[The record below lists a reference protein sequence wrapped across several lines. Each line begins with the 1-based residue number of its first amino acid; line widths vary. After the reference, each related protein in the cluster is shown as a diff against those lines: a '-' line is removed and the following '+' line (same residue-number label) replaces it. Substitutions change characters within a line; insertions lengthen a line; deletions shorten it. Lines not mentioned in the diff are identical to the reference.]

1 MTAEVID
8 FHAHPGYD
16 FHRFEHGVDI
26 TAELFR
32 GDLIKNGITRAC
44 GSVICSSVTRVPP
57 EGQGEVMRE
66 LNRRALA
73 YREAMKGFYVPGIHV
88 HPAFVSASCEEI
100 EKASAQ
106 GVRLIGELVPYM
118 TGWKEYACP
127 AMIEIARFAAERD
140 MVMSIHPSRPE
151 DMSRLA
157 GEVPGLKLVVAHLGG
172 YGQFGAHLE
181 MLRRYE
187 NVCFDYSAHGADR
200 DGTLRRAID
209 CAGRERILF
218 GTDYPGVGPAGD
230 LAAVLH
236 EDLTDGELEAVLS
249 GNAKRLLHID

>member
-1 MTAEVID
+1 MNVEVID

-26 TAELFR
+26 TPELFR

-44 GSVICSSVTRVPP
+44 GSVICSSVTRVPL
-57 EGQGEVMRE
+57 EGQEAVMRE

-73 YREAMKGFYVPGIHV
+73 YREAMDGFYVPGIHV
-88 HPAFVSASCEEI
+88 HPAFVRTSCEEI
-100 EKASAQ
+100 EKAYEQ

-127 AMIEIARFAAERD
+127 ALIEIARFAAERD
-140 MVMSIHPSRPE
+140 MAMSVHPSTPE

-157 GEVPGLKLVVAHLGG
+157 GEVPGLELVVAHLGG
-172 YGQFGAHLE
+172 YGQFEAHLE

-209 CAGRERILF
+209 CGGRERILF
-218 GTDYPGVGPAGD
+218 GTDYPGIGPAGD

-249 GNAKRLLHID
+249 GNAKRLLNIG